1 MKPIIKLKFVYDSG
15 GFGPIDIFFRESLTI
30 DTKCISYKKEWEIN
44 KRKLDDYSCFEK
56 RQDISWKA
64 SIIDDDLVLQIIN
77 KIDELAL
84 LPFNMSDCDGDS
96 MKVIAH
102 YADGTSQSYS
112 YSYCCYENMR
122 VKYNKLLLKIIPSDL
137 PIPEFLKLYKED

>member
-1 MKPIIKLKFVYDSG
+1 MKPVIKLKFVYHSG
-15 GFGPIDIFFRESLTI
+15 GFGPIDIFFCESLTI

-77 KIDELAL
+77 EIGEEVIF
-84 LPFNMSDCDGDS
+84 PFDVVACDGDS
-96 MKVIAH
+96 IKVIA
-102 YADGTSQSYS
+102 YYVDGTSQSHS
-112 YSYCCYENMR
+112 YSYCCYEDMR
-122 VKYNKLLLKIIPSDL
+122 DNYNKLLSKIIPSDL
-137 PIPEFLKLYKED
+137 PIPEFLKLYEEE